1 MGKNDLYELI
11 DLGENPHPDVCVLS
25 ISFFIDVVCNQAK
38 DIRDLMKYVNV
49 GNKDCV
55 DALQDLSIALS
66 TGMGQHYHFSWSTV
80 DCGYVV
86 ICGSAYKVFDQGG
99 LFGAMLGEDVL
110 GKVADLI
117 DGKNADELNVWSFFV
132 SYPPSL
138 SV

>member
-25 ISFFIDVVCNQAK
+25 ISLFIDVVCNQAK

-66 TGMGQHYHFSWSTV
+66 VGMG
-80 DCGYVV
+80 
-86 ICGSAYKVFDQGG
+86 
-99 LFGAMLGEDVL
+99 
-110 GKVADLI
+110 
-117 DGKNADELNVWSFFV
+117 
-132 SYPPSL
+132 
-138 SV
+138 